1 MGSRECRSR
10 AEPLVPTR
18 RWLLWE
24 TAADGSVV
32 GGAVLRWQQNTHV
45 GPKHLQGGA
54 VLEYIAARRDKGA
67 KGYLMVLA
75 AEEVCRL
82 MGLPELFSACDLTH
96 KGQAFQGRATPALEA
111 HRRWGFQD
119 INPEEWRERRFHQ
132 YSRDSRVWFMTKP
145 IS

>member
-1 MGSRECRSR
+1 MGRTQVESVLHAAFPSLGCQRVITELVGLSLERVWTLRSREYRSR
-10 AEPLVPTR
+10 AEPIVPTR

-75 AEEVCRL
+75 AEE
-82 MGLPELFSACDLTH
+82 
-96 KGQAFQGRATPALEA
+96 
-111 HRRWGFQD
+111 
-119 INPEEWRERRFHQ
+119 
-132 YSRDSRVWFMTKP
+132 
-145 IS
+145 